1 MTTTKKILTVIALS
15 LLALSMSLS
24 AFAADT
30 GSFIQS
36 PTANQAPELVEGG
49 SDDHECDEPLI
60 ITAYAD
66 RDQLPEELR
75 KDIEAVYDRIK
86 GANNLTA
93 LCPALKTLAN
103 KKNIPTANLEVSDL
117 FDVRDAHAD
126 AKGTYDIVLKA
137 ETLENFVGLLHYT
150 DDKYELVEN
159 AKVTKKDGEY
169 HLTFSTDGLSPFAIV
184 VDTGAELP
192 TPSNNSNLIIGILTI
207 AVIAESAA
215 LIAIIVKAIV
225 SKKFS
230 R

>member
-24 AFAADT
+24 AFAADN

-36 PTANQAPELVEGG
+36 PSANQAPELVEGG
-49 SDDHECDEPLI
+49 SDDHDCDEPLI

-66 RDQLPEELR
+66 RDQLPEDLR
-75 KDIEAVYDRIK
+75 KAIEDVYTRISNTK
-86 GANNLTA
+86 NLTA
-93 LCPALKTLAN
+93 LCPALKELAN
-103 KKNIPTANLEVSDL
+103 KKNIPTANLEVSEL
-117 FDVRDAHAD
+117 FDIRDVHAD
-126 AKGTYDIVLKA
+126 ADGTFDIVLKS

-150 DDKYELVEN
+150 DNKYELIEN

-169 HLTFSTDGLSPFAIV
+169 HLTFSTDGLSPFAVV

-192 TPSNNSNLIIGILTI
+192 APSDNSGLAIGILTI
-207 AVIAESAA
+207 VVVAESAA
-215 LIAIIVKAIV
+215 LIAILVKTIV

-230 R
+230 